1 MRVALIEDEDF
12 LRELYKR
19 EFEAA
24 GFNLDGFATGE
35 DGLAALKQNQY
46 DVILLD
52 IMLPG
57 INGLQVLKQIKQDEA
72 TKGIPVILLT
82 NLGQDEVIKEGF
94 TLGAEGYL
102 IKAAYSTKQVVEEM
116 KNILKGK
123 TPQPNIQSSA

>member
-24 GFNLDGFATGE
+24 GFSLDGFATGE

-46 DVILLD
+46 DVVLLD

-57 INGLQVLKQIKQDEA
+57 MNGLQVLKQIKQDET

-123 TPQPNIQSSA
+123 TPQPNIQP

>member
-24 GFNLDGFATGE
+24 GFSLDGFATGE

-46 DVILLD
+46 DVVLLD

-57 INGLQVLKQIKQDEA
+57 MNGLQVLKQIKQDET

-123 TPQPNIQSSA
+123 TPQPNIQS

>member
-24 GFNLDGFATGE
+24 GFSLDGFATGE
-35 DGLAALKQNQY
+35 DGLVALKQNQY

-57 INGLQVLKQIKQDEA
+57 INGLQVLKQIKQDGA

-123 TPQPNIQSSA
+123 TPQPNIQS